1 MLLKSK
7 SKGENMKKMLPKIAA
22 SIAVCAALVT
32 SASASDVIKIG
43 VQAPITGKYANEGQS
58 IDNGVKLIIDQL
70 NAKGGLLG
78 KKVEVVSCDDEGQAQ
93 KAAICARKLVNEGVM
108 AVIGSYTSGAT
119 EAAQTTY
126 YRNKVLQTS
135 DGTSDSL
142 TKHKYWTFFR
152 NSFQNSAQATFT
164 AKYLVKEKA
173 YKNIVVLSDYSS
185 YSTGLA
191 DSVAKAIKA
200 EGGNLIYQ
208 GKIKS
213 GTQNFTAILTKI
225 KSMNPDA
232 IYFSGYYTDGGLL
245 RAQQIQLGI
254 KADFIGGDSNDNPD
268 FMKLAGK
275 TAVGT
280 LLVNFP
286 TPEFLPYDI
295 AKKFLKDYKA
305 KYQKDPASVWA
316 LMNVDGLRAILHAS
330 ETLKTT
336 DTKKISD
343 FLHKLK
349 DFPGITGPVSF
360 DERGERINTKFN
372 VYEVQEDFSY
382 KIINK

>member
-1 MLLKSK
+1 
-7 SKGENMKKMLPKIAA
+7 MKRMLPKLAA
-22 SIAVCAALVT
+22 SAAVCAALVT
-32 SASASDVIKIG
+32 AGSAADVIKIG

-58 IDNGVKLIIDQL
+58 IDNGVKLIVEQI

-78 KKVEVVSCDDEGQAQ
+78 KKLSVVSCDDEGKAQ
-93 KAAICARKLVNEGVM
+93 KAAICARKLVNEGVL

-126 YRNKVLQTS
+126 YRNKTLQTS

-152 NSFQNSAQATFT
+152 NSFQNSAQADFT
-164 AKYLVKEKA
+164 AKYLVKEKG
-173 YKNIVVLSDYSS
+173 YKKIVVLSDYSS
-185 YSTGLA
+185 YAVGLA
-191 DSVAKAIKA
+191 DSAAKAIKA

-213 GTQNFTAILTKI
+213 GTQNFTAVLTKI

-232 IYFSGYYTDGGLL
+232 IYFSGYYTDGGLI
-245 RAQQIQLGI
+245 RAQQQQLGI
-254 KADFIGGDSNDNPD
+254 KADFVGGDSNDNPD
-268 FMKLAGK
+268 FIKLAGK
-275 TAVGT
+275 SAEGT

-286 TPEFLPYDI
+286 TPDFLPYDT
-295 AKKFLKDYKA
+295 AKKFLKSYKD
-305 KYQKDPASVWA
+305 KYGKPVSSVWA
-316 LMNVDGLRAILHAS
+316 IMNVDGLRAISYAVEQTKSL
-330 ETLKTT
+330 
-336 DTKKISD
+336 DTKTIANY
-343 FLHKLK
+343 LHTLK

-360 DERGERINTKFN
+360 RTDGERINTKFN
-372 VYEVQEDFSY
+372 VYEIQANGKY

>member
-1 MLLKSK
+1 
-7 SKGENMKKMLPKIAA
+7 MKKMLPKIAA
-22 SIAVCAALVT
+22 SVALCSALVT
-32 SASASDVIKIG
+32 ASSAADVIKIG

-58 IDNGVKLIIDQL
+58 IDNGVRLVVDQV
-70 NAKGGLLG
+70 NAKGGVLG
-78 KKVEVVSCDDEGQAQ
+78 KKIEVVSCDDEGTAQ

-126 YRNKVLQTS
+126 YRSSVLQTS

-152 NSFQNSAQATFT
+152 NSFQNSAQADFT
-164 AKYLVKEKA
+164 AKYLVKEKG
-173 YKNIVVLSDYSS
+173 YKRIAVLSDYSS
-185 YSTGLA
+185 YAVGLA
-191 DSVAKAIKA
+191 DSVVASIKA
-200 EGGNLIYQ
+200 ESGNTIYQ

-213 GTQNFTAILTKI
+213 GTQNFTAVLTKI
-225 KSMNPDA
+225 KSMDPDA

-268 FMKLAGK
+268 FMKLAGASAK
-275 TAVGT
+275 GT

-286 TPEFLPYDI
+286 TPDFLPYDT
-295 AKKFLKDYKA
+295 AKEFLKDYND
-305 KYQKDPASVWA
+305 KYGMAPASVWA
-316 LMNVDGLRAILHAS
+316 LMNIDGLKAILYAAEQTKS
-330 ETLKTT
+330 L
-336 DTKKISD
+336 DTKTISD
-343 FLHKLK
+343 YLHTLK

-360 DERGERINTKFN
+360 REDGERINTKFN
-372 VYEVQEDFSY
+372 VYEVQADNSY
-382 KIINK
+382 KIINN

>member
-1 MLLKSK
+1 
-7 SKGENMKKMLPKIAA
+7 MKRMLPKLAA
-22 SIAVCAALVT
+22 SAVVCAALVT
-32 SASASDVIKIG
+32 AGSAADVIKIG

-58 IDNGVKLIIDQL
+58 IDNGVRLTVEQV
-70 NAKGGLLG
+70 NAAGGLLG
-78 KKVEVVSCDDEGQAQ
+78 KQLEVVSCDDEGKAQ
-93 KAAICARKLVNEGVM
+93 KAAICARKLVNEGVL

-126 YRNKVLQTS
+126 YRNKILQTS

-152 NSFQNSAQATFT
+152 NSFQNSAQAEFT
-164 AKYLVKEKA
+164 AKYLVKEKG
-173 YKNIVVLSDYSS
+173 YKKIVVLSDYSS
-185 YSTGLA
+185 YAVGLA
-191 DSVAKAIKA
+191 DSAASAIKA

-213 GTQNFTAILTKI
+213 GTQNFTAVLTKI
-225 KSMNPDA
+225 KSMEPDA
-232 IYFSGYYTDGGLL
+232 IYFSGYYTDGGLI

-275 TAVGT
+275 SAEGT

-286 TPEFLPYDI
+286 TPDFLPYDT
-295 AKKFLKDYKA
+295 AKEFLKAYQD
-305 KYQKDPASVWA
+305 KYGMPVSSVWA
-316 LMNVDGLRAILHAS
+316 IMNVDGLRAIIHGVEQTKSL
-330 ETLKTT
+330 
-336 DTKKISD
+336 DTKTISD
-343 FLHKLK
+343 YLHTLR

-360 DERGERINTKFN
+360 REDGERINTKFN
-372 VYEVQEDFSY
+372 VYEVQADNSY
-382 KIINK
+382 KIINN

>member
-1 MLLKSK
+1 
-7 SKGENMKKMLPKIAA
+7 MKRMLPKLAA
-22 SIAVCAALVT
+22 SAAVCAALVT
-32 SASASDVIKIG
+32 ASSAADVIKIG

-58 IDNGVKLIIDQL
+58 IENGVKLIAEQI

-78 KKVEVVSCDDEGQAQ
+78 KKLSVVSCDDEGKAQ
-93 KAAICARKLVNEGVM
+93 KAAICARKLVNEDVL

-126 YRNKVLQTS
+126 YRNKTLQTS

-152 NSFQNSAQATFT
+152 NSFQNSAQADFT
-164 AKYLVKEKA
+164 AKYLVKEKG
-173 YKNIVVLSDYSS
+173 YKKIVVLSDYSS
-185 YSTGLA
+185 YAVGLA
-191 DSVAKAIKA
+191 DSAAKAIKA

-213 GTQNFTAILTKI
+213 GTQNFTAVLTKI
-225 KSMNPDA
+225 KSMKPDA
-232 IYFSGYYTDGGLL
+232 IYFSGYYTDGGLI
-245 RAQQIQLGI
+245 RAQQQQLGI

-268 FMKLAGK
+268 FIKLAGK
-275 TAVGT
+275 SAEGT

-286 TPEFLPYDI
+286 TPDFLPYDT
-295 AKKFLKDYKA
+295 AKKFLKSYKD
-305 KYQKDPASVWA
+305 KYGKPVSSVWA
-316 LMNVDGLRAILHAS
+316 IMNVDGLRAIAHAVEQTKSLDAKTIANYLH
-330 ETLKTT
+330 T
-336 DTKKISD
+336 
-343 FLHKLK
+343 LK

-360 DERGERINTKFN
+360 REDGERINTKFN
-372 VYEVQEDFSY
+372 VYEIQADGKY

>member
-1 MLLKSK
+1 
-7 SKGENMKKMLPKIAA
+7 MKRMLPKLAA
-22 SIAVCAALVT
+22 SAVVCAALVT
-32 SASASDVIKIG
+32 AGSAADVIKIG

-58 IDNGVKLIIDQL
+58 IDNGVRLTVEQV
-70 NAKGGLLG
+70 NAAGGLLG
-78 KKVEVVSCDDEGQAQ
+78 KQLEVVSCDDEGKAQ
-93 KAAICARKLVNEGVM
+93 KAAICARKLVNEGVL

-126 YRNKVLQTS
+126 YRNKILQTS

-152 NSFQNSAQATFT
+152 NSFQNSAQAEFT
-164 AKYLVKEKA
+164 AKYLVKEKG
-173 YKNIVVLSDYSS
+173 YKKIVVLSDYSS
-185 YSTGLA
+185 YAVGLA
-191 DSVAKAIKA
+191 DSAASAIKA

-213 GTQNFTAILTKI
+213 GAQNFTAVLTKI
-225 KSMNPDA
+225 KSMEPDA
-232 IYFSGYYTDGGLL
+232 IYFSGYYTDGGLI

-275 TAVGT
+275 SAEGT

-286 TPEFLPYDI
+286 TPDFLPYDT
-295 AKKFLKDYKA
+295 AKEFLKAYQD
-305 KYQKDPASVWA
+305 KYGMPVSSVWA
-316 LMNVDGLRAILHAS
+316 IMNVDGLRAIIHGVEQTKSL
-330 ETLKTT
+330 
-336 DTKKISD
+336 DTKTISD
-343 FLHKLK
+343 YLHTLR

-360 DERGERINTKFN
+360 REDGERINTKFN
-372 VYEVQEDFSY
+372 VYEVQADNSY
-382 KIINK
+382 KIINN